1 MKGSLTLKTAASGS
15 KYYYVN
21 LLYKDQDG
29 RWKCKQ
35 VATHLPE
42 KGNKKRAR
50 AMIPALVEKYQYLE
64 ASVPANPELSASMTL
79 CDYLEYWL
87 TVVKPTIRTS
97 TYEGYEYRVRSIKRY
112 FEPTGMKLREVKPR
126 DVDEFFRYE
135 LEKGKISQKD
145 GSLGPLAPRT
155 VREFR
160 NILKLAFT
168 HAIIDGLVKSNPC
181 LDVHVRGRNL
191 RTATDEYLFLS
202 EKEVTEL
209 LDFLSATRPFLMPIA
224 FFGIYYGLRRSEIL
238 GLHWSNIDLKRNCIH
253 ICNTVVRVKTVHE
266 EHNTK
271 TDSSCRDL
279 ELFDTA
285 ISCLRK
291 VWEKQEQDK
300 RFFKGD
306 YQNTSGLVFCW
317 EDGHPYNPNYLTRTF
332 DKAMK
337 EFGRPEI
344 TLHKLRHTCASLLID
359 RGWNPKKLQHWLGH
373 ADIETTLN
381 VYAHYQRCLDNG
393 DSADLSV
400 MSALAKHLFEDD
412 DQSGQ
417 SDYTG
422 PKADTDSKN
431 AVLDMV

>member
-191 RTATDEYLFLS
+191 STATDEYLFLS

-209 LDFLSATRPFLMPIA
+209 LDFLRSTRPFLMPIA

-238 GLHWSNIDLKRNCIH
+238 GLHWSDIDLKKNCLH
-253 ICNTVVRVKTVHE
+253 IRNTVVRVKTVHE
-266 EHNTK
+266 ERNTK

-279 ELFDTA
+279 QLFPTA
-285 ISCLRK
+285 IRCLQK
-291 VWEKQEQDK
+291 VREKQEQDK

-306 YQNTSGLVFCW
+306 YQNTGLVFCW
-317 EDGHPYNPNYLTRTF
+317 EDGHPYDPNYLTRTF
-332 DKAMK
+332 NKATK

-393 DSADLSV
+393 DSADLSA
-400 MSALAKHLFEDD
+400 MSDPVKHLFEDD
-412 DQSGQ
+412 SQ
-417 SDYTG
+417 
-422 PKADTDSKN
+422 TDHTDAKTVTDLETVTAS
-431 AVLDMV
+431 